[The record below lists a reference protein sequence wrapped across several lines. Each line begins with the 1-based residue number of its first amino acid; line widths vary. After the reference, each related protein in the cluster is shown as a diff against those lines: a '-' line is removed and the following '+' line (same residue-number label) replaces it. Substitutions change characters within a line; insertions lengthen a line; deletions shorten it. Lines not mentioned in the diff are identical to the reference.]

1 MNDYINYYD
10 LLGVSKDASLDE
22 IKKAYR
28 NQAKKWHP
36 DLNKDPN
43 APEMA
48 KKVNEAKEILLDE
61 NKRKEYDEYLDNYRS
76 SMYDKLDKNKTNN
89 NTQNNNYEEKTYTKW
104 EYFKLYLKYYNVS
117 IFRKIFSVIFVLLE
131 TIFCSILQII
141 NYTFA
146 FIIAFLGEAILYIVN
161 FISGLCIIVFVL
173 NILLK
178 LDAPFMSLILIF
190 ILSLIINI
198 LVMALPDI
206 LVNTTPI
213 YISNLNMFLFKLSIG
228 YKNK

>member
-61 NKRKEYDEYLDNYRS
+61 SKRKEYDKYLDNYRN

-89 NTQNNNYEEKTYTKW
+89 YTQDNNYEEKTYTKW
-104 EYFKLYLKYYNVS
+104 EYFKLYLKYYNAS
-117 IFRKIFSVIFVLLE
+117 TFRKIISVFFVLLE

-141 NYTFA
+141 NYTLA
-146 FIIAFLGEAILYIVN
+146 FLIAFLGEAILYIVN
-161 FISGLCIIVFVL
+161 LFAGLCIIVFVL
-173 NILLK
+173 NIFLK

-190 ILSLIINI
+190 ILALIINV
-198 LVMALPDI
+198 LVMTLPDI
-206 LVNTTPI
+206 LVSKTPI

>member
-61 NKRKEYDEYLDNYRS
+61 IKRKEYDKYLDNYRN

-89 NTQNNNYEEKTYTKW
+89 YTQDNNYEEKTYTKW

-117 IFRKIFSVIFVLLE
+117 TFRKIISVFFVLLE

-141 NYTFA
+141 NYTLA
-146 FIIAFLGEAILYIVN
+146 FLIAFLGEAILYIVN
-161 FISGLCIIVFVL
+161 LFAGLCIIVFVL
-173 NILLK
+173 NIFLK

-190 ILSLIINI
+190 ILALIINV
-198 LVMALPDI
+198 LVMTLPDI
-206 LVNTTPI
+206 LVSKTPI